1 MLDICLQLLVIMN
14 DSKVG
19 ILVHKYLHVHLIISF
34 SKFLE
39 IQLWVKKYKLLS
51 QQSETQPEN
60 ACGGCAFGV
69 P

>member
-34 SKFLE
+34 SMFLE
-39 IQLWVKKYKLLS
+39 IQL
-51 QQSETQPEN
+51 
-60 ACGGCAFGV
+60 
-69 P
+69 